1 MHRDQTVSL
10 AHGTSAS
17 SVMVKFTH
25 FGRAILSTAFAISSG
40 ASAYAMDNFIIG
52 PRALGM
58 GGTGVAS
65 TNDQTAQFYNPAMFG
80 FFGRATGPDNQDLA
94 KKDWGF
100 GLDASAGARA
110 HGELP
115 ELIEALGALDVQR
128 LRATGITNST
138 DLQTVVRAAGVLNDV
153 LKNGTAISADGSAG
167 FSVRVGH
174 AALGVR
180 TFGQAASVV
189 NSTDLRNVAL
199 NVSGALLAD
208 SINNANST
216 FDNQVILL
224 NTTQRDSLYSSLG
237 GAGAFNGA
245 SAAGQAVQRIDY
257 EMRQAGI
264 SGAQLD
270 TAVTVLQNAATNAG
284 AGLDQNDTVMRVRGF
299 GLAEIPLSYGW
310 AIDDHWSIGG
320 SVKLMIGRVVGAQVS
335 VFKDGAL
342 ESLQSAPDNS
352 QTTITWGVDLALA
365 GRWEWFQAG
374 IIGRNLNSPVFDGFT
389 NDFNGQP
396 QVVEDEHVRPQLATG
411 VAFIPWTWLT
421 VALDADLTAGQ
432 ASFNGYDTQRVGAGL
447 EINPW
452 DVLAI
457 RAGVYKNIAESDI
470 GPVVT
475 LGAGLNLWAIRIDLA
490 AAASTEL
497 TKISGYNLPN
507 ELRASLNIA
516 ADF

>member
-1 MHRDQTVSL
+1 MRFDQIVVL
-10 AHGTSAS
+10 ANGTIRGAT
-17 SVMVKFTH
+17 KPLC
-25 FGRAILSTAFAISSG
+25 FGRAILSTALVIGGS
-40 ASAYAMDNFIIG
+40 ASAYAMDNYIVG

-65 TNDQTAQFYNPAMFG
+65 TNDQMAQFYNPAMFG
-80 FFGRATGPDNQDLA
+80 FFGRENGPDNQELA

-100 GLDASAGARA
+100 GLDASAGVRV
-110 HGELP
+110 HGQLP
-115 ELIEALGALDVQR
+115 ELIEELDALDIQR

-138 DLQTVVRAAGVLNDV
+138 DLRTVVRAASALNDI
-153 LKNGTAISADGSAG
+153 LKDGTAISGDASAG
-167 FSVRVGH
+167 LSVRIGH

-199 NVSGALLAD
+199 NVAGAQLAD

-216 FDNQVILL
+216 FDNQVALL
-224 NTTQRDSLYSSLG
+224 NNTQRDSLYSSLG

-245 SAAGQAVQRIDY
+245 SAAGQAIQRIDY
-257 EMRQAGI
+257 EMRQAGLV
-264 SGAQLD
+264 GAQLD

-284 AGLDQNDTVMRVRGF
+284 LGLDENDTVMRVRGF

-352 QTTITWGVDLALA
+352 QSTVTWGLDLAVA
-365 GRWEWFQAG
+365 GRWKYIQAG
-374 IIGRNLNSPVFDGFT
+374 LVGRNLNSPTFDGFS

-396 QVVEDEHVRPQLATG
+396 QVVDDEHIHPQFAAG

-421 VALDADLTAGQ
+421 VALDVDLTKGQ

-452 DVLAI
+452 NVLAL
-457 RAGVYKNIAESDI
+457 RAGVYKNVAESDI
-470 GPVVT
+470 GPVITV
-475 LGAGLNLWAIRIDLA
+475 GAGLNLWALRIDLA
-490 AAASTEL
+490 AAASTEM
-497 TKISGYNLPN
+497 TTISGYDVPN
-507 ELRASLNIA
+507 ELRASLA
-516 ADF
+516 LGVDF